1 MKNNE
6 NKSNM
11 RINDALFLKLSGR
24 FIKNNKN
31 YIFFS
36 HNDEEQYE
44 ISEPY
49 YIPDPFI
56 DSTFEYLFTHNNTKL
71 LENMLN
77 SLLFPDSPQ
86 LSDIQIIENDV
97 DKDDEIN
104 NKGAFTSYL
113 VCKAVLND
121 NKIIILSIELQL
133 GLYGDLTKRLFKHNM
148 ALSYKNEFKT
158 VWSLGI
164 FINLSKNHAYSSNT
178 KLNKI
183 QDGEKKD
190 IDFLNII
197 EIDLK
202 DEINKIKNG
211 NDVYINEKKIGNE
224 GKEWLKL
231 LGLREWCSTH
241 LDKYIIPKNFKL
253 SNNELFNEAIIKLSN
268 IPKEI
273 FMESIDT
280 EKDIINYIKELED
293 ARLEGKKEGKII
305 TLIISAFNLFKE
317 NYEKKNIFTIL
328 GKEKFNKSDVLI
340 NLEQFEG
347 MNDIKEKFIFFLK
360 KMNFYQINYDNF
372 IYEHFNVLKQ
382 INLEEFEKI

>member
-77 SLLFPDSPQ
+77 SLLFPDCPQ
-86 LSDIQIIENDV
+86 LSDIQIIDNDV

-104 NKGAFTSYL
+104 NKGAFTSHI
-113 VCKAVLND
+113 VCKSVIND
-121 NKIIILSIELQL
+121 NKIIILSIELQI
-133 GLYGDLTKRLFKHNM
+133 GLYGNLTKRLFKNSM
-148 ALSYKNEFKT
+148 ALKYKNDFKT

-164 FINLSKNHAYSSNT
+164 FINLGKNPKYSSNT

-183 QDGEKKD
+183 QNGEKKEFD
-190 IDFLNII
+190 YLNII

-202 DEINKIKNG
+202 DEINKIQNG
-211 NDVYINEKKIGNE
+211 KDVYINEKKIGHE

-231 LGLREWCSTH
+231 LGLRIWCSTH
-241 LDKYIIPKNFKL
+241 FDKYIIPKNFKL
-253 SNNELFNEAIIKLSN
+253 SNNEFFNEAIIKLSN

-273 FMESIDT
+273 LTESIDT

-317 NYEKKNIFTIL
+317 NYEKRIFL
-328 GKEKFNKSDVLI
+328 
-340 NLEQFEG
+340 QF
-347 MNDIKEKFIFFLK
+347 
-360 KMNFYQINYDNF
+360 
-372 IYEHFNVLKQ
+372 
-382 INLEEFEKI
+382 